1 MRLAMKTPQLVVL
14 LTALLFISNMKAQY
28 YEEPDTVIIEN
39 KNTLGLYVSPLA
51 TFMMN
56 SFVHNPR
63 VGIQY
68 KRLLAPYKRLR
79 LSLVND
85 IINYSYADEET
96 NPIDFIKGTNEA
108 IIVESE
114 KRKEQK
120 TTLRAGIEWSDYT
133 KKVDALFGL
142 DLMAGYKTDEYSL
155 TEERY
160 DFSPVVFEGDTGYF
174 LNTVPTKTTIP
185 YSYFYEF
192 IELGIS
198 PIIGWRFDIKDN
210 FEFAVTASPEV
221 TVAIPI
227 ASEWRG
233 ELPMPIGSPPD
244 TEIEFRLRLLEMVLS
259 YRF

>member
-1 MRLAMKTPQLVVL
+1 
-14 LTALLFISNMKAQY
+14 
-28 YEEPDTVIIEN
+28 
-39 KNTLGLYVSPLA
+39 
-51 TFMMN
+51 MMN

-63 VGIQY
+63 IGIQY
-68 KRLLAPYKRLR
+68 KRILAPYKRLR

-85 IINYSYADEET
+85 IINYTYTDDGT
-96 NPIDFIKGTNEA
+96 NAIDFIKGTNEA

-114 KRKEQK
+114 VRKEQK
-120 TTLRAGIEWSDYT
+120 TTLRAGLEWSDYT

-155 TEERY
+155 TEELY
-160 DFSPVVFEGDTGYF
+160 DFSPVVIEGDTGYF
-174 LNTVPTKTTIP
+174 LNSTPTKTATP

-192 IELGIS
+192 LEVGLA
-198 PIIGWRFDIKDN
+198 PVIGWRFDIKDN
-210 FEFAVTASPEV
+210 WEFVVTASPEV
-221 TVAIPI
+221 RVSIPF

-233 ELPMPIGSPPD
+233 DEPMPIGSPPD

>member
-1 MRLAMKTPQLVVL
+1 MKKLQLIIL
-14 LTALLFISNMKAQY
+14 LISLLCILNMKAQY

-63 VGIQY
+63 IGIQY

-85 IINYSYADEET
+85 VIKYSYADEET

-108 IIVESE
+108 IIAESE
-114 KRKEQK
+114 ARKEQK
-120 TTLRAGIEWSDYT
+120 TTLRAGLEWSDYT

-142 DLMAGYKTDEYSL
+142 DIIAGYNTDEYSL
-155 TEERY
+155 TESRY
-160 DFSPVVFEGDTGYF
+160 DFTPVVIEGDTGYF
-174 LNTVPTKTTIP
+174 LNTAPTKIATP
-185 YSYFYEF
+185 YSYFYEY
-192 IELGIS
+192 IEVGLA
-198 PIIGWRFDIKDN
+198 PVIGWRFDIKN
-210 FEFAVTASPEV
+210 NWEFVVAASPEV
-221 TVAIPI
+221 SVAIPI

-233 ELPMPIGSPPD
+233 EQPMPIGSTPD